1 MLDRDGRTYDG
12 RLERDERRN
21 TISALQKV
29 RLIANS
35 GGRGGPGQSH
45 IHVLK
50 RNIIFFFSFSSFLK
64 SFSFFFFLF
73 LKCAFSRQ
81 VAIDRSEKQFPFF
94 SFPSLIFFSLS
105 FTFRFLLYSFIFCL
119 FSIFFLSFVLSLPAF
134 FSFFVI
140 FVFAILPRLTCTSTL
155 TFHSFVHVAFFFF
168 YCSWSISCIRTLSLS
183 LLLSL

>member
-50 RNIIFFFSFSSFLK
+50 RNIVFFFSFSSFLK
-64 SFSFFFFLF
+64 SFSFFFF
-73 LKCAFSRQ
+73 
-81 VAIDRSEKQFPFF
+81 
-94 SFPSLIFFSLS
+94 
-105 FTFRFLLYSFIFCL
+105 
-119 FSIFFLSFVLSLPAF
+119 
-134 FSFFVI
+134 
-140 FVFAILPRLTCTSTL
+140 
-155 TFHSFVHVAFFFF
+155 FFFF
-168 YCSWSISCIRTLSLS
+168 NFLYYYPPLCDIASSSQIVVDSRKLFIHFLSIAL
-183 LLLSL
+183 